1 MPQPLA
7 DWTAARVLELPDDGN
22 RYEVVDGEL
31 LVTPAPS
38 LAHQA
43 AIQALYERIKPYVH
57 AHRIGRVLLSPADI
71 ELDPRTLV
79 QPDLVVA
86 PPVAGRLPRSWAEIG
101 TLLLAVEVRS
111 PATARADRQVKRRR
125 YQRHGVP
132 EYWVVDLDARLVERW
147 RPSDDRPEILTD
159 RLEWRPAGGIPR
171 SSWTSPPSSPKR
183 STSSPAT
190 RRSDL
195 RRSRGDEGG
204 GHAASVR
211 LPLRWGTGVTARPVR
226 GGAARGSAG
235 RPFDAAAGQRPA
247 CQVPVN

>member
-1 MPQPLA
+1 MGMPQPLA

-79 QPDLVVA
+79 QPDLFVA

-101 TLLLAVEVRS
+101 TLLLAVEVLS

-159 RLEWRPAGGIPR
+159 RLEWRPVGGIP
-171 SSWTSPPSSPKR
+171 PL
-183 STSSPAT
+183 AL
-190 RRSDL
+190 DL
-195 RRSRGDEGG
+195 
-204 GHAASVR
+204 
-211 LPLRWGTGVTARPVR
+211 TAVFTE
-226 GGAARGSAG
+226 AL
-235 RPFDAAAGQRPA
+235 DQ
-247 CQVPVN
+247 